1 MTKNITLRL
10 DESILRKARHAAVEE
25 DTSLSQWVT
34 NIIVKEVSEKNR
46 YILARDKALQRLE
59 KPFRLGGKP
68 VSREEIHER

>member
-25 DTSLSQWVT
+25 DTSLSQWVA
-34 NIIVKEVSEKNR
+34 NIIVKEVSGKNR
-46 YILARDKALQRLE
+46 YVLAREKALRRMG

>member
-10 DESILRKARHAAVEE
+10 DESILRKARHAAVEK
-25 DTSLSQWVT
+25 DTSLSQWVA

-46 YILARDKALQRLE
+46 YVLAREKALSRME